1 MLGIHYKKASP
12 TTYVLRFTA
21 GALRSQGPGLSFLYL
36 EPISTIVDIPLASED
51 LPFVFQEVTSD
62 FQQIT
67 IQGQLT
73 YRVREPER
81 LAALLDFS
89 VNHAGDFLSEDP
101 AKLQLRM
108 VNITQTAARTIVQ
121 RLSLRE
127 VLSQVETVVEEVLT
141 LLRSDTT
148 IGMHGLEVLGLSIIS
163 IRPTPEMGRALEAEA
178 RERLNLEADQAVYL
192 RRNAAVEEERK
203 LKEGELNTEIAV
215 EQKKRQI
222 RETKIAGD
230 IVIEQQR
237 GVLVKQKVDND
248 KQEADSQAYKLEVVL
263 KPIRE
268 TDWRTLM
275 VASGASSDP
284 RTAISLAFQG
294 LAENAGKIGQLNMT
308 PDLLS
313 SLLGPP
319 PKR

>member
-12 TTYVLRFTA
+12 TTYVLRFT
-21 GALRSQGPGLSFLYL
+21 GGTLSSQGTGLSFWYL

-89 VNHAGDFLSEDP
+89 VNHSGDFLSEDP
-101 AKLQLRM
+101 TKLQLRM

-127 VLSQVETVVEEVLT
+127 VLAQVETVVEEVLT

-163 IRPTPEMGRALEAEA
+163 IRPTPEIGRALEAEA

-192 RRNAAVEEERK
+192 RRNASVEEERK
-203 LKEGELNTEIAV
+203 LKESELNTEIAV

-237 GVLVKQKVDND
+237 GVLIKQKVDND

-284 RTAISLAFQG
+284 RATISLAFQG
-294 LAENAGKIGQLNMT
+294 LAENAGKIGQFNMT
-308 PDLLS
+308 PDLLNN
-313 SLLGPP
+313 LLNP
-319 PKR
+319 PKK

>member
-12 TTYVLRFTA
+12 TTYVMRFTS
-21 GALRSQGPGLSFLYL
+21 GTLSRQGPGLSFWYL

-89 VNHAGDFLSEDP
+89 VAHTGDFLSEDP
-101 AKLQLRM
+101 AKLQLRL

-121 RLSLRE
+121 RMSLRE
-127 VLSQVETVVEEVLT
+127 VLAQVEPVVEEVLT

-148 IGMHGLEVLGLSIIS
+148 IAMHGLEILGLSIIS

-192 RRNAAVEEERK
+192 RRNASVEEERK
-203 LKEGELNTEIAV
+203 LKESELNTEIAV

-230 IVIEQQR
+230 IAIEQQR
-237 GVLVKQKVDND
+237 TVLIKQKVDND
-248 KQEADSQAYKLEVVL
+248 RQEADSQAYKLEVVL

-284 RTAISLAFQG
+284 RAAISMAFQG

-308 PDLLS
+308 PDLLNN
-313 SLLGPP
+313 LLNP
-319 PKR
+319 PKK